1 MGRRSERLSKQGM
14 LASDLAG
21 EGDVIQVVSRAFD
34 VLRCF
39 EGHEARLGN
48 LEISNRCGLP
58 RSTVSR
64 LTHTL
69 TRMGQLV
76 YLPRDQKYRI
86 GPSAVAMS
94 TSMMKGLQLRNLI
107 RLRLQDVAEQLPGT
121 VGFVIPDRFHLVYL
135 EFARAA
141 NALGLHESTGS
152 RDRDGEHGRRHAY
165 TAALDTEVGDALI
178 AEMEREDAGG
188 AKMLRPRIE
197 ANRHHLREHGYVV
210 ACGTWSPHIN
220 GCAVPLWSPQ
230 YQTFV
235 VVTIGL
241 LSAMYDEKRL
251 HKEVAPRMLEL
262 GCAVGGLLDGA
273 EGESSAIGW
282 SESRFPCRP
291 KTITRSSRR
300 RRRMIWKPEL
310 DDLARREAFAREMG
324 GVEKVKRQRDQGRL
338 TVRERIDKLVDRD
351 SFHEIGAISGIGEY
365 DDNGELKQLTPA
377 NCVFG
382 RGRIDG
388 RTVVVVGDDF
398 TVRGGSADASIS
410 AKPLMAEEMAHDF
423 RLPII
428 RIIEGSGG
436 GGSVKTIE
444 TKGAANLPGGVGG
457 TRWYWYTT
465 ANMARVPVVGAR
477 ARLGRGPWRGAAG
490 GKPLFRHDQEPR
502 RCSLPVRPW

>member
-1 MGRRSERLSKQGM
+1 
-14 LASDLAG
+14 
-21 EGDVIQVVSRAFD
+21 

-141 NALGLHESTGS
+141 NALGLHEGTGS
-152 RDRDGEHGRRHAY
+152 RIAIASTAAGHAY
-165 TAALDTEVGDALI
+165 LAALDVDVGDALI
-178 AEMEREDAGG
+178 TEMEREISEA
-188 AKMLRPRIE
+188 AKLLRSRTE
-197 ANRHHLREHGYVV
+197 ANRRHLREHRYVV

-230 YQTFV
+230 YQTYV

-251 HKEVAPRMLEL
+251 HKEVAPHMLEL
-262 GCAVGGLLDGA
+262 AGAVAGLLEGDGDFFT
-273 EGESSAIGW
+273 
-282 SESRFPCRP
+282 SRLERKPLP
-291 KTITRSSRR
+291 VPAHNNNKIIKTED
-300 RRRMIWKPEL
+300 PNEL
-310 DDLARREAFAREMG
+310 EAGARRPRPARSI
-324 GVEKVKRQRDQGRL
+324 RAR
-338 TVRERIDKLVDRD
+338 
-351 SFHEIGAISGIGEY
+351 
-365 DDNGELKQLTPA
+365 
-377 NCVFG
+377 
-382 RGRIDG
+382 DG
-388 RTVVVVGDDF
+388 R
-398 TVRGGSADASIS
+398 R
-410 AKPLMAEEMAHDF
+410 
-423 RLPII
+423 
-428 RIIEGSGG
+428 
-436 GGSVKTIE
+436 
-444 TKGAANLPGGVGG
+444 
-457 TRWYWYTT
+457 
-465 ANMARVPVVGAR
+465 
-477 ARLGRGPWRGAAG
+477 
-490 GKPLFRHDQEPR
+490 
-502 RCSLPVRPW
+502 